1 MILVLNGLVYSS
13 DYCYNNCRK
22 LLRFSELDKLQFEK
36 KKVFFELNEMTKQK
50 ATPEIYPIYF
60 LYGPEDYLI
69 EEEIQKLLNQTL
81 SQKERGFN
89 FHLFNGEEH
98 SSQEIVQTARTLP
111 MFSQHRFV
119 LVREADR
126 MVEEK
131 IELLMEYIKK
141 PSYSTCLALH
151 GQTMGSWKKHRKE
164 IEKTAK
170 VIEHPRLRGQGLIS
184 WMKERMSEK
193 GKSLSDEAANYLVE
207 VVGDHLYDLDNA
219 LEKVFLT
226 VGAKRKIELA
236 DVEEVTTEVKISTVF
251 DLTDAIGHQNLEKA
265 LGILD
270 KALGSKA
277 VFFKKEEQGSKF
289 ADPIPFLLS
298 MMAKQYWSMLV
309 IKQMSSHRQDAG
321 ELAKEL
327 GTSPWNIKKLMDQGK
342 SFSETSLREGILRC
356 HQTDLA
362 IKRSGGPKDL
372 LMEKLVIDL
381 CRPADRPAFPFSKVG
396 STREEGEEGGI

>member
-1 MILVLNGLVYSS
+1 MKTGASP
-13 DYCYNNCRK
+13 
-22 LLRFSELDKLQFEK
+22 Q
-36 KKVFFELNEMTKQK
+36 T
-50 ATPEIYPIYF
+50 YPVYF
-60 LYGPEDYLI
+60 LYGQEDYLI

-89 FHLFNGEEH
+89 LHLFNGEEH
-98 SSQEIVQTARTLP
+98 SSQDIVETAKTLP

-119 LVREADR
+119 LVSEADR
-126 MVEEK
+126 MDEEK
-131 IELLMEYIKK
+131 IEMLMEYIKR
-141 PSYSTCLALH
+141 PSDRTCLVLH
-151 GQTMGSWKKHRKE
+151 GQTIGHWRKYRKE
-164 IEKTAK
+164 IEKVGRIT
-170 VIEHPRLRGQGLIS
+170 EHTRLRGQKLIS
-184 WMKERMSEK
+184 WMKARMAEK
-193 GKSLSDEAANYLVE
+193 GKTLSEEAANYLVE

-219 LEKVFLT
+219 LEKTFLT
-226 VGAKRKIELA
+226 VGTKRKIELA
-236 DVEEVTTEVKISTVF
+236 DVEEITTEVKISTVF

-265 LGILD
+265 LGLLE
-270 KALGSKA
+270 KALESKA
-277 VFFKKEEQGSKF
+277 VFFRKEEEGSKF

-309 IKQMSSHRQDAG
+309 IRQMSSRQHDVS

-342 SFSETSLREGILRC
+342 SFSEASLREGILKC

-381 CRPADRPAFPFSKVG
+381 CRPARAPSPSARKVD
-396 STREEGEEGGI
+396 TT